1 MGESLSYEIL
11 QLSTGHKEMDLKNYN
26 KLPEKALSFDDWK
39 ANLAPSFSDEHMKSM
54 NRLHNIDY
62 QKEFDRMLRREY
74 NEYLDNLNG
83 NWLLR

>member
-26 KLPEKALSFDDWK
+26 KQPEKALSFDDWK

-54 NRLHNIDY
+54 NRLHKIDY
-62 QKEFDRMLRREY
+62 QSEFDRMLRREY